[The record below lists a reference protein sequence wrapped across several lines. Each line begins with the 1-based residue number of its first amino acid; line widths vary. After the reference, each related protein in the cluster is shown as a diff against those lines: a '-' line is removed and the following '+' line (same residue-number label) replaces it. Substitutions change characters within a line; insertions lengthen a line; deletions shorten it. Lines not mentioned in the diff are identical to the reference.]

1 MTDLAEL
8 APEHFDPLIGDRFT
22 VNGSDGVLQL
32 LSVERLK
39 SPSPRTQP
47 FSLIFTSTTHRLTQA
62 TFRLTHPG
70 LGEIDVFMV
79 PLQPDARGPLYEAVF
94 N

>member
-1 MTDLAEL
+1 MIDLATL
-8 APEHFDPLIGDRFT
+8 SPESFDPLVGGAFS
-22 VNGSDGVLQL
+22 VNGIDGVLRL

-39 SPSPRTQP
+39 SPSPRPQP
-47 FSLIFTSTTHRLTQA
+47 FALVFTSTTHRLSQS
-62 TFRLTHPG
+62 TFRVAHRD
-70 LGEIDVFMV
+70 LGELELFIV

>member
-8 APEHFDPLIGDRFT
+8 APEHFDSLIGHRFA
-22 VNGSDGVLQL
+22 VNGTDGVLQL

-62 TFRLTHPG
+62 TFRLAHPG
-70 LGEIDVFMV
+70 LGEIDVFVV